1 MKNHIVSRSL
11 IVSLKN
17 FSVLAIILLLTIT
30 CGGDDEPL
38 VIQLP
43 SVTTSI
49 MSEITKTTAVS
60 GGVISDD
67 GNGNIEVRGVCW
79 NTTGNPQ
86 TTDDKT
92 NEGTGTE
99 NFSSNLTGLEIN
111 TTYFVRAYATNS
123 AGTAYGQEVSFT
135 TNDIGLIDGL
145 FSYWKLDETTG
156 AVATDETGN
165 ASLGLVNNPTWVSPG
180 KIGNGIN
187 FGTSSTRYLEKT
199 AGVNSSNKNTYSL
212 SAWIYLEND
221 EADIKYIM
229 GMNSGALFVINAGA
243 AEVKIFLDNAN
254 KLVAMYH
261 VINGGS
267 HNTPDVMQRTS
278 GASISLNTWVHVVGV
293 INNGDIQLYING
305 VNDTVNPVQNG
316 GLTGTIQ
323 IVDGRITV
331 GNARL
336 YNGAY
341 ITTRWFRGKM
351 DEAGLWDRALRPK
364 DITSLY
370 NSGSGNQYPFVK

>member
-1 MKNHIVSRSL
+1 MKNHIISKSL
-11 IVSLKN
+11 IVLLKN
-17 FSVLAIILLLTIT
+17 FSVLAIVLLLTIT
-30 CGGDDEPL
+30 CGDDEPL

-43 SVTTSI
+43 SVTTSA
-49 MSEITKTTAVS
+49 MSDITKTTAIS

-67 GNGNIEVRGVCW
+67 GNGNIEARGVCW

-92 NEGTGTE
+92 NEGTGTG
-99 NFSSNLTGLEIN
+99 NFSSTLTGLEVN

-145 FSYWKLDETTG
+145 ISYWKLDETTG
-156 AVATDETGN
+156 SVATDETGN
-165 ASLGLVNNPTWVSPG
+165 ASLNLINNPTWFSPG
-180 KIGNGIN
+180 KIGNGID
-187 FGTSSTRYLEKT
+187 FGTSSTKHLEKT
-199 AGVNSSNKNTYSL
+199 GVNSSNKNTHSL

-229 GMNSGALFVINAGA
+229 GMNSGAFAINAGA
-243 AEVKIFLDNAN
+243 AEVKIFLDNTN

-261 VINGGS
+261 VKNGGT

-278 GASISLNTWVHVVGV
+278 GASISLNTWVHVAGV

-316 GLTGTIQ
+316 GLTATIQ
-323 IVDGRITV
+323 IAGGRITV

-336 YNGAY
+336 YNGSY

-351 DEAGLWDRALRPK
+351 DGAGLWDRALRQK

>member
-1 MKNHIVSRSL
+1 
-11 IVSLKN
+11 
-17 FSVLAIILLLTIT
+17 
-30 CGGDDEPL
+30 
-38 VIQLP
+38 
-43 SVTTSI
+43 

>member
-1 MKNHIVSRSL
+1 MKNAKVRKSLMIWLRTFGVVAIV
-11 IVSLKN
+11 
-17 FSVLAIILLLTIT
+17 LLLTNA
-30 CGGDDEPL
+30 CGDDEPL
-38 VIQLP
+38 IVQLP
-43 SVTTSI
+43 TLTTNPI
-49 MSEITKTTAVS
+49 DDITQTAAIT

-67 GNGNIEVRGVCW
+67 GNGSIEVRGVCW

-92 NEGTGTE
+92 NDGTGTG

-145 FSYWKLDETTG
+145 ISYWKLDETTG
-156 AVATDETGN
+156 TTATDEIGN
-165 ASLGLVNNPTWVSPG
+165 ASLNFVNNPTWFSPG
-180 KIGNGIN
+180 KISNGIN

-199 AGVNSSNKNTYSL
+199 GVNSSNKNTYSL
-212 SAWIYLEND
+212 SAWIYLENE

-229 GMNSGALFVINAGA
+229 GMNSGALARNAGA
-243 AEVKIFLDNAN
+243 AEVKIFLDNNN

-278 GASISLNTWVHVVGV
+278 GESISLNTWAHVVGV

-305 VNDTVNPVQNG
+305 VNDTVNPVENG

-323 IVDGRITV
+323 IAGGRITV

-336 YNGAY
+336 FDGAY
-341 ITTRWFRGKM
+341 NSTRWFRGKM
-351 DEAGLWDRALRPK
+351 DEVGLWDRPLRQK
-364 DITSLY
+364 DISSLY